1 MTVTGEQVRA
11 LRLRRHHLDRPLPS
25 GALVEAAA
33 GCGVQNSPPGAW
45 ETALWN
51 RVEGVTL
58 PQLEQA
64 LYGEKTLLQAWSI
77 RGVPLVFPTKDAGV
91 FLSPLCTRSGEEPW
105 IYTRGITGALDALGL
120 GFDDLLPLVEKACS
134 CLDKETVQSKEALD
148 RRLATLIEPMLPPE
162 VRSVWNAP
170 SMYGRP
176 DRQTVGGA
184 AVSFLLRPCSFRG
197 KVVFGAREG
206 ISPTFTSPARWLGR
220 SLPDYPDGALEL
232 VRRFLR
238 CYGPARSSDLQSW
251 LGCSPRQAKRLW
263 QGIAEE
269 LEPVLVEER
278 ERWILAEDRDLL
290 AHGDEGDRLLLLGP
304 HDPYLDLRDRDTVLP
319 DKALQR
325 QVWKT
330 VGNPGAVLLGGRV
343 AGLWTVRARGT
354 GLNTAV
360 TLFEEVSSAQ
370 STRLTD
376 LALEYAAFR
385 GADLAAS
392 RVQIDMARR
401 T

>member
-1 MTVTGEQVRA
+1 MTVTREQARA
-11 LRLRRHHLDRPLPS
+11 FRLRRHHLDRPLPS
-25 GALVEAAA
+25 GGLVEAAA

-58 PQLEQA
+58 HQLEQA

-77 RGVPLVFPTKDAGV
+77 RGVPLVFPTVDAGV
-91 FLSPLCTRSGEEPW
+91 FLAPLCAQPGEEPW

-120 GFDDLLPLVEKACS
+120 DFDDLLPLVETACA
-134 CLDKETVQSKEALD
+134 CLEGETVLSKEALD
-148 RRLATLIEPMLPPE
+148 RRLAGVIEPMLPPE
-162 VRSVWNAP
+162 VRPAWNAP
-170 SMYGRP
+170 SMYGQP

-206 ISPTFTSPARWLGR
+206 IYPTFTSPARWLGR
-220 SLPDYPDGALEL
+220 SLLNHPDGVREL

-238 CYGPARSSDLQSW
+238 CYGPTQVSDFQSW

-263 QGIAEE
+263 GGIEDE
-269 LEPVLVEER
+269 LAPVELDGKR
-278 ERWILAEDRDLL
+278 RWVLAEDLNLL
-290 AHGDEGDRLLLLGP
+290 SQGEEGEQLLLLGS
-304 HDPYLDLRDRDTVLP
+304 HDPYLDLRDRELILP
-319 DKALQR
+319 DKARQR

-343 AGLWTVRARGT
+343 IGFWSVRTRGDK
-354 GLNTAV
+354 LDAAV
-360 TLFEEVSSAQ
+360 TLFE
-370 STRLTD
+370 
-376 LALEYAAFR
+376 ALEPTQRSRLEEMASTYAAFR
-385 GADLAAS
+385 GAAL
-392 RVQIDMARR
+392 RMYTVL
-401 T
+401 

>member
-1 MTVTGEQVRA
+1 MTVTREQARA
-11 LRLRRHHLDRPLPS
+11 FRLRRHHLDRPLPS
-25 GALVEAAA
+25 GGLVEAAA

-58 PQLEQA
+58 HQLEQA

-77 RGVPLVFPTKDAGV
+77 RGVPLIFPTVDAGV
-91 FLSPLCTRSGEEPW
+91 FLAPLCAQPGEEPW

-120 GFDDLLPLVEKACS
+120 DFDDLLPLVETACA
-134 CLDKETVQSKEALD
+134 CLEGETVLSKEALD
-148 RRLATLIEPMLPPE
+148 RRLAGVIEPMLPPE
-162 VRSVWNAP
+162 VRPAWNAP
-170 SMYGRP
+170 SMYGQP

-206 ISPTFTSPARWLGR
+206 IYPTFTSPARWLGR
-220 SLPDYPDGALEL
+220 SLLNHPDGVREL

-238 CYGPARSSDLQSW
+238 CYGPTQVSDFQSW

-263 QGIAEE
+263 GGIEDE
-269 LEPVLVEER
+269 LAPVELDGKR
-278 ERWILAEDRDLL
+278 RWVLAEDLNLL
-290 AHGDEGDRLLLLGP
+290 SQGEEGEQLLLLGS
-304 HDPYLDLRDRDTVLP
+304 HDPYLDLRDRELILP
-319 DKALQR
+319 DKARQR

-343 AGLWTVRARGT
+343 IGFWSVRTRGDK
-354 GLNTAV
+354 LDAAV
-360 TLFEEVSSAQ
+360 TLF
-370 STRLTD
+370 D
-376 LALEYAAFR
+376 ALEPTQRSRLEELAQGYAAFR
-385 GADLAAS
+385 GSALRKYTVS
-392 RVQIDMARR
+392 
-401 T
+401 

>member
-1 MTVTGEQVRA
+1 MTVTREQARA
-11 LRLRRHHLDRPLPS
+11 FRLRRHHLDRPLPS
-25 GALVEAAA
+25 GGLVEAAA

-58 PQLEQA
+58 HQLEQA

-77 RGVPLVFPTKDAGV
+77 RGVPLIFPTVDAGV
-91 FLSPLCTRSGEEPW
+91 FLAPLCAQPGEEPW

-120 GFDDLLPLVEKACS
+120 DFDDLLPLVETACA
-134 CLDKETVQSKEALD
+134 CLEGETVLSKEALD
-148 RRLATLIEPMLPPE
+148 RRLAGVIEPMLPPE
-162 VRSVWNAP
+162 VRPAWNAP
-170 SMYGRP
+170 SMYGQP

-206 ISPTFTSPARWLGR
+206 IYPTFTSPARWLGR
-220 SLPDYPDGALEL
+220 SLLNHPDGVREL

-238 CYGPARSSDLQSW
+238 CYGPTQVSDFQSW

-263 QGIAEE
+263 GGIEDELAPVE
-269 LEPVLVEER
+269 LEGKR
-278 ERWILAEDRDLL
+278 RWVLAEDLNLL
-290 AHGDEGDRLLLLGP
+290 SQGEEGEQLLLLGS
-304 HDPYLDLRDRDTVLP
+304 HDPYLDLRDRELILP
-319 DKALQR
+319 DKARQR

-343 AGLWTVRARGT
+343 IGLWTVRTRGEN
-354 GLNTAV
+354 LDVSV
-360 TLFEEVSSAQ
+360 TLFEPLSPAQ
-370 STRLTD
+370 RSRLEE
-376 LALEYAAFR
+376 LAQGYAAFR
-385 GADLAAS
+385 GSALRKYTVS
-392 RVQIDMARR
+392 
-401 T
+401 

>member
-1 MTVTGEQVRA
+1 MTVTREQARA
-11 LRLRRHHLDRPLPS
+11 FRLRRHHLDRPLPS
-25 GALVEAAA
+25 GGLVEAAA

-58 PQLEQA
+58 HQLEQA

-91 FLSPLCTRSGEEPW
+91 FLTPLCAQPGEEPW

-120 GFDDLLPLVEKACS
+120 DFDDLLPLVETACA
-134 CLDKETVQSKEALD
+134 CLEGETVLSKEALD
-148 RRLATLIEPMLPPE
+148 RRLAGVIEPMLPPE
-162 VRSVWNAP
+162 VRPAWNAP
-170 SMYGRP
+170 SMYGQP

-206 ISPTFTSPARWLGR
+206 IYPTFTSPARWLGR
-220 SLPDYPDGALEL
+220 SLLNHPDGVREL

-238 CYGPARSSDLQSW
+238 CYGPTQVSDFQSW

-263 QGIAEE
+263 GGIEDE
-269 LEPVLVEER
+269 LAPVELDGKR
-278 ERWILAEDRDLL
+278 RWVLAEDLNLL
-290 AHGDEGDRLLLLGP
+290 SQGEEGEQLLLLGS
-304 HDPYLDLRDRDTVLP
+304 HDPYLDLRDRELILP
-319 DKALQR
+319 DKARQR

-343 AGLWTVRARGT
+343 IGFWSVRTRGDK
-354 GLNTAV
+354 LDAAV
-360 TLFEEVSSAQ
+360 TLFE
-370 STRLTD
+370 
-376 LALEYAAFR
+376 ALEPTQRSRLEELASSYAAFR
-385 GADLAAS
+385 GAAL
-392 RVQIDMARR
+392 RMYTVL
-401 T
+401 

>member
-1 MTVTGEQVRA
+1 MTVTREQARA
-11 LRLRRHHLDRPLPS
+11 FRLRRHHLDRPLPS
-25 GALVEAAA
+25 GGLVEAAA

-58 PQLEQA
+58 HQLEQA

-77 RGVPLVFPTKDAGV
+77 RGVPLVFPTVDAGV
-91 FLSPLCTRSGEEPW
+91 FLAPLCAQPGEEPW

-120 GFDDLLPLVEKACS
+120 DFDDLLPLVETACA
-134 CLDKETVQSKEALD
+134 CLEGETVLSKEALD
-148 RRLATLIEPMLPPE
+148 RRLAGVIEPMLPPE
-162 VRSVWNAP
+162 VRPAWNAP
-170 SMYGRP
+170 SMYGQP

-206 ISPTFTSPARWLGR
+206 IYPTFTSPARWLGR
-220 SLPDYPDGALEL
+220 SLPNHPDGVREL

-238 CYGPARSSDLQSW
+238 CYGPTQVSDFQSW

-263 QGIAEE
+263 GGIEDE
-269 LEPVLVEER
+269 LAPVELDGKR
-278 ERWILAEDRDLL
+278 RWVLAEDLNLL
-290 AHGDEGDRLLLLGP
+290 SQGEEGERLLLLGS
-304 HDPYLDLRDRDTVLP
+304 HDPYLDLRDRELILP
-319 DKALQR
+319 DKTRQR

-343 AGLWTVRARGT
+343 IGFWSVRTRGDK
-354 GLNTAV
+354 LDAAV
-360 TLFEEVSSAQ
+360 TLFE
-370 STRLTD
+370 
-376 LALEYAAFR
+376 ALEPTQRSRLEELAQGYAAFR
-385 GADLAAS
+385 GSALRKYTVS
-392 RVQIDMARR
+392 
-401 T
+401 

>member
-1 MTVTGEQVRA
+1 MTVTREQARA
-11 LRLRRHHLDRPLPS
+11 FRLRRHHLDRPLPS
-25 GALVEAAA
+25 GGLVEAAA

-58 PQLEQA
+58 HQLEQA

-77 RGVPLVFPTKDAGV
+77 RGVPLVFPTVDAGV
-91 FLSPLCTRSGEEPW
+91 FLAPLCAQPGEEPW

-120 GFDDLLPLVEKACS
+120 DFDDLLPLVETACA
-134 CLDKETVQSKEALD
+134 CLEGETVLSKEALD
-148 RRLATLIEPMLPPE
+148 RRLAGVIEPMLPPE
-162 VRSVWNAP
+162 VRPAWNAP
-170 SMYGRP
+170 SMYGQP

-206 ISPTFTSPARWLGR
+206 IYPTFTSPARWLGR
-220 SLPDYPDGALEL
+220 SLPNHPDGVREL

-238 CYGPARSSDLQSW
+238 CYGPTQVSDFQSW

-263 QGIAEE
+263 GGIEDE
-269 LEPVLVEER
+269 LAPVELDGKR
-278 ERWILAEDRDLL
+278 RWVLAEDLNLL
-290 AHGDEGDRLLLLGP
+290 SQGEEGERLLLLGS
-304 HDPYLDLRDRDTVLP
+304 HDPYLDLRDRELILP
-319 DKALQR
+319 DKARQR

-343 AGLWTVRARGT
+343 IGFWSVRTRGDK
-354 GLNTAV
+354 LDAAV
-360 TLFEEVSSAQ
+360 TLFE
-370 STRLTD
+370 
-376 LALEYAAFR
+376 ALEPTQRSRLEELAQGYAAFR
-385 GADLAAS
+385 GSALRKYTVS
-392 RVQIDMARR
+392 
-401 T
+401 

>member
-11 LRLRRHHLDRPLPS
+11 LRLRRHHGDPARPP
-25 GALVEAAA
+25 GALGAPAA

-51 RVEGVTL
+51 RVEDVTL

-64 LYGEKTLLQAWSI
+64 LNGEKTLLQAWSI

-91 FLSPLCTRSGEEPW
+91 FLAPLCARPGEEPW
-105 IYTRGITGALDALGL
+105 IYTRGITGALEALGL
-120 GFDDLLPLVEKACS
+120 GFDDLLPLVESACA

-148 RRLATLIEPMLPPE
+148 RRLAGVIEPMLPPE
-162 VRSVWNAP
+162 VRPAWNAP
-170 SMYGRP
+170 SMYGQP

-206 ISPTFTSPARWLGR
+206 IYPTFTSPARWLGR
-220 SLPDYPDGALEL
+220 PLPDDPDGAREL

-238 CYGPARSSDLQSW
+238 CYGPAQVSDFQSW
-251 LGCSPRQAKRLW
+251 LGCSPKQAKRLW
-263 QGIAEE
+263 GGIADE
-269 LEPVLVEER
+269 LAPVELDGKR
-278 ERWILAEDRDLL
+278 RWVLSKDLDLL
-290 AHGDEGDRLLLLGP
+290 SQGEEGERLLLLGP
-304 HDPYLDLRDRDTVLP
+304 HDPYLDLRDRDLILP
-319 DKALQR
+319 DKARQR

-343 AGLWTVRARGT
+343 IGFWTVRTRGDK
-354 GLNTAV
+354 LDAAV
-360 TLFEEVSSAQ
+360 TLFE
-370 STRLTD
+370 
-376 LALEYAAFR
+376 ALERAQRARLEELAQGYASFR
-385 GADLAAS
+385 GSAL
-392 RVQIDMARR
+392 R
-401 T
+401 TYTVS

>member
-1 MTVTGEQVRA
+1 MTVTREQARA
-11 LRLRRHHLDRPLPS
+11 FRLRRHHLDRPLPS
-25 GALVEAAA
+25 GGLVEAAA

-58 PQLEQA
+58 HQLEQA

-77 RGVPLVFPTKDAGV
+77 RGVPLVFPTVDAGV
-91 FLSPLCTRSGEEPW
+91 FLAPLCAQPGEEPW

-120 GFDDLLPLVEKACS
+120 DFDDLLPLVETACA
-134 CLDKETVQSKEALD
+134 CLEGETVLSKEALD
-148 RRLATLIEPMLPPE
+148 RRLAGVIEPMLPPE
-162 VRSVWNAP
+162 VRPAWNAP
-170 SMYGRP
+170 SMYGQP

-206 ISPTFTSPARWLGR
+206 IYPTFTSPARWLGR
-220 SLPDYPDGALEL
+220 SLLNHPDGVREL

-238 CYGPARSSDLQSW
+238 CYGPTQVSDFQSW

-263 QGIAEE
+263 GGIEDE
-269 LEPVLVEER
+269 LAPVELDGKR
-278 ERWILAEDRDLL
+278 RWVLAEDLNLL
-290 AHGDEGDRLLLLGP
+290 SQGEEGERLLLLGS
-304 HDPYLDLRDRDTVLP
+304 HDPYLDLRDRELILP
-319 DKALQR
+319 DKARQR

-343 AGLWTVRARGT
+343 IGFWTVRTRGDK
-354 GLNTAV
+354 LDAAV
-360 TLFEEVSSAQ
+360 TLFE
-370 STRLTD
+370 
-376 LALEYAAFR
+376 ALEPTQRSRLEELASSYAAFR
-385 GADLAAS
+385 GAAL
-392 RVQIDMARR
+392 RMYTVL
-401 T
+401 

>member
-1 MTVTGEQVRA
+1 MTVTREQARA
-11 LRLRRHHLDRPLPS
+11 FRLRRHHLDRPLPS
-25 GALVEAAA
+25 GGLVEAAA

-51 RVEGVTL
+51 RVEGVTI

-77 RGVPLVFPTKDAGV
+77 RGVPLVFPTVDAGV
-91 FLSPLCTRSGEEPW
+91 FLAPLCAQPGEEPW

-120 GFDDLLPLVEKACS
+120 DFDDLLPLVETACA
-134 CLDKETVQSKEALD
+134 CLEGETVLSKEALD
-148 RRLATLIEPMLPPE
+148 RRLAGVIEPMLPPE
-162 VRSVWNAP
+162 VRPAWNAP
-170 SMYGRP
+170 SMYGQP

-206 ISPTFTSPARWLGR
+206 IYPTFTSPARWLGR
-220 SLPDYPDGALEL
+220 SLPNHPDGLREL

-238 CYGPARSSDLQSW
+238 CYGPTQVSDFQSW

-263 QGIAEE
+263 GGIEDE
-269 LEPVLVEER
+269 LAPVELDGKRRLV
-278 ERWILAEDRDLL
+278 LAEDLNLL
-290 AHGDEGDRLLLLGP
+290 SQGEEGERLLLLGS
-304 HDPYLDLRDRDTVLP
+304 HDPYLDLRDRELILP
-319 DKALQR
+319 DKARQR

-343 AGLWTVRARGT
+343 IGFWSVRTRGDK
-354 GLNTAV
+354 LDAAV
-360 TLFEEVSSAQ
+360 TLFE
-370 STRLTD
+370 
-376 LALEYAAFR
+376 ALEPTQRSRLEELAQGYAAFR
-385 GADLAAS
+385 GSALRKYTVS
-392 RVQIDMARR
+392 
-401 T
+401 

>member
-11 LRLRRHHLDRPLPS
+11 LRLRRHHLDRLLPS
-25 GALVEAAA
+25 GGLVEAAA
-33 GCGVQNSPPGAW
+33 VCGVQNSPPGAW

-77 RGVPLVFPTKDAGV
+77 RGVPLIFPTVDAGV
-91 FLSPLCTRSGEEPW
+91 FLAPLCAQPGEEPW

-120 GFDDLLPLVEKACS
+120 DFDDLLPLVETACA
-134 CLDKETVQSKEALD
+134 CLEGETVLSKEALD
-148 RRLATLIEPMLPPE
+148 RRLAGVIEPMLPPE
-162 VRSVWNAP
+162 VRPAWNAP
-170 SMYGRP
+170 SMYGQP

-206 ISPTFTSPARWLGR
+206 IYPTFTSPARWLGR
-220 SLPDYPDGALEL
+220 SLLNHPDGVREL

-238 CYGPARSSDLQSW
+238 CYGPAQASDFQSW
-251 LGCSPRQAKRLW
+251 LGCSPKQAKRLW
-263 QGIAEE
+263 GGIEDE
-269 LEPVLVEER
+269 LAPVELDGKR
-278 ERWILAEDRDLL
+278 RWVLAEDLNLL
-290 AHGDEGDRLLLLGP
+290 SQGEEGEQLLLLGS
-304 HDPYLDLRDRDTVLP
+304 HDPYLDLRDRELILP
-319 DKALQR
+319 DKARQR

-343 AGLWTVRARGT
+343 IGFWSVRTRGDK
-354 GLNTAV
+354 LDAAV
-360 TLFEEVSSAQ
+360 TLFE
-370 STRLTD
+370 
-376 LALEYAAFR
+376 ALEPAQRSRLEELAQGYAAFR
-385 GADLAAS
+385 GSALRKYTVS
-392 RVQIDMARR
+392 
-401 T
+401 

>member
-1 MTVTGEQVRA
+1 MTVTREQARA
-11 LRLRRHHLDRPLPS
+11 FRLRRHHLDRPLPS
-25 GALVEAAA
+25 GGLVEAAA
-33 GCGVQNSPPGAW
+33 GCGVQNSPPGTW

-51 RVEGVTL
+51 RVEGVTI

-77 RGVPLVFPTKDAGV
+77 RGVPLVFPTVDAGV
-91 FLSPLCTRSGEEPW
+91 FLAPLCAQPGEEPW

-120 GFDDLLPLVEKACS
+120 DFDDLLPLVETACA
-134 CLDKETVQSKEALD
+134 CLEGETVLSKEALD
-148 RRLATLIEPMLPPE
+148 RRLAGVIEPMLPPE
-162 VRSVWNAP
+162 VRPAWNAP
-170 SMYGRP
+170 SMYGQP

-220 SLPDYPDGALEL
+220 SLPNHPDGAGEL

-238 CYGPARSSDLQSW
+238 CYGPTQVSDFQSW

-263 QGIAEE
+263 GGIEDE
-269 LEPVLVEER
+269 LAPVELDGKR
-278 ERWILAEDRDLL
+278 RWVLAEDLNLL
-290 AHGDEGDRLLLLGP
+290 SQGEEGEQLLLLGS
-304 HDPYLDLRDRDTVLP
+304 HDPYLDLRDRDLILP
-319 DKALQR
+319 DKARQR

-343 AGLWTVRARGT
+343 IGLWTVRTRGEN
-354 GLNTAV
+354 LDVSV
-360 TLFEEVSSAQ
+360 TLFEPLSPAQ
-370 STRLTD
+370 RSRLEE
-376 LALEYAAFR
+376 LAQGYAAFR
-385 GADLAAS
+385 GSALRKYTVS
-392 RVQIDMARR
+392 
-401 T
+401 

>member
-1 MTVTGEQVRA
+1 MTVTREQARA
-11 LRLRRHHLDRPLPS
+11 FRLRRHHLDRPLPS
-25 GALVEAAA
+25 GGLVEAAA

-77 RGVPLVFPTKDAGV
+77 RGVPLVFPVKDAGV
-91 FLSPLCTRSGEEPW
+91 FLAPLCAQPGEEPW

-120 GFDDLLPLVEKACS
+120 DFDDLLPLVETACA
-134 CLDKETVQSKEALD
+134 CLEGETVLSKEALD
-148 RRLATLIEPMLPPE
+148 RRLAGVIEPMLPPE
-162 VRSVWNAP
+162 VRPAWNAP
-170 SMYGRP
+170 SMYGQP

-206 ISPTFTSPARWLGR
+206 IYPTFTSPARWLGR
-220 SLPDYPDGALEL
+220 SLLNHPDGVREL

-238 CYGPARSSDLQSW
+238 CYGPAQVSDFQSW
-251 LGCSPRQAKRLW
+251 LGCSPKQAKRLW
-263 QGIAEE
+263 GGIEDE
-269 LEPVLVEER
+269 LAPVELDGKR
-278 ERWILAEDRDLL
+278 RWVLAEDLNLL
-290 AHGDEGDRLLLLGP
+290 SQGEEGEQLLLLGS
-304 HDPYLDLRDRDTVLP
+304 HDPYLDLRDRELILP
-319 DKALQR
+319 DKARQR

-343 AGLWTVRARGT
+343 IGFWTVRTRGDK
-354 GLNTAV
+354 LDAAV
-360 TLFEEVSSAQ
+360 TLFE
-370 STRLTD
+370 
-376 LALEYAAFR
+376 ALEPTQRSRLEELAQGYAAFR
-385 GADLAAS
+385 GSALRKYTVS
-392 RVQIDMARR
+392 
-401 T
+401 

>member
-1 MTVTGEQVRA
+1 MTVTREQARA
-11 LRLRRHHLDRPLPS
+11 FRLRRHHLDRPLPS
-25 GALVEAAA
+25 GGLVEAAA

-64 LYGEKTLLQAWSI
+64 LYGEKTLLQAWSV

-91 FLSPLCTRSGEEPW
+91 FLTPLCAQPGEEPW

-120 GFDDLLPLVEKACS
+120 DFDDLLPLVETACA
-134 CLDKETVQSKEALD
+134 CLEGETVLSKEALD
-148 RRLATLIEPMLPPE
+148 RRLAGVIEPMLPPE
-162 VRSVWNAP
+162 VRPAWNAP
-170 SMYGRP
+170 SMYGQP

-206 ISPTFTSPARWLGR
+206 IYPTFTSPARWLGR
-220 SLPDYPDGALEL
+220 SLPNHPDGAGEL

-238 CYGPARSSDLQSW
+238 CYGPTQVSDFQSW

-263 QGIAEE
+263 GGIEDE
-269 LEPVLVEER
+269 LEPVELEGKR
-278 ERWILAEDRDLL
+278 RWVLAEDLNLL
-290 AHGDEGDRLLLLGP
+290 SQGEEGEQLLLLGS
-304 HDPYLDLRDRDTVLP
+304 HDPYLDLRDRELILP
-319 DKALQR
+319 DKARQR

-330 VGNPGAVLLGGRV
+330 VGNPGAVLLWGRV
-343 AGLWTVRARGT
+343 IGLWTVRTRGDK
-354 GLNTAV
+354 LDAAV
-360 TLFEEVSSAQ
+360 TLFEPLSPAQ
-370 STRLTD
+370 RSRLEE
-376 LALEYAAFR
+376 LAQGYAAFR
-385 GADLAAS
+385 GSALRKYTVS
-392 RVQIDMARR
+392 
-401 T
+401 

>member
-1 MTVTGEQVRA
+1 MTVTREQARA
-11 LRLRRHHLDRPLPS
+11 FRLRRHHLDRPLPS
-25 GALVEAAA
+25 GGLVEAAA

-58 PQLEQA
+58 HQLEQA

-77 RGVPLVFPTKDAGV
+77 RGVPLVFPTVDAGV
-91 FLSPLCTRSGEEPW
+91 FLAPLCAQPGEEPW

-120 GFDDLLPLVEKACS
+120 DFDDLLPLVETACA
-134 CLDKETVQSKEALD
+134 CLEGETVLSKEALD
-148 RRLATLIEPMLPPE
+148 RRLAGVIEPMLPPE
-162 VRSVWNAP
+162 VRPAWNAP
-170 SMYGRP
+170 SMYGQP

-206 ISPTFTSPARWLGR
+206 IYPTFTSPARWLGR
-220 SLPDYPDGALEL
+220 SLPNHPDGVREL

-238 CYGPARSSDLQSW
+238 CYGPTQVSDFQSW

-263 QGIAEE
+263 GGIEDE
-269 LEPVLVEER
+269 LAPVELDGKR
-278 ERWILAEDRDLL
+278 RWVLAEDLNLL
-290 AHGDEGDRLLLLGP
+290 SQGEEGEQLLLLGS
-304 HDPYLDLRDRDTVLP
+304 HDPYLDLRDRELILP
-319 DKALQR
+319 DKARQR

-343 AGLWTVRARGT
+343 IGFWSVRTRGDK
-354 GLNTAV
+354 LDAAV
-360 TLFEEVSSAQ
+360 TLFE
-370 STRLTD
+370 
-376 LALEYAAFR
+376 ALEPTQRSRLEELAQGYAAFR
-385 GADLAAS
+385 GSALRKYTVS
-392 RVQIDMARR
+392 
-401 T
+401 

>member
-1 MTVTGEQVRA
+1 MTVTREQARA
-11 LRLRRHHLDRPLPS
+11 FRLRRHHLDRPLPS
-25 GALVEAAA
+25 GGLVEAAA

-77 RGVPLVFPTKDAGV
+77 RGVPLVFPTVDAGV
-91 FLSPLCTRSGEEPW
+91 FLAPLCAQPGEEPW

-120 GFDDLLPLVEKACS
+120 DFDDLLPLVETACA
-134 CLDKETVQSKEALD
+134 CLEGETVLSKEALD
-148 RRLATLIEPMLPPE
+148 RRLAGVIEPMLPPE
-162 VRSVWNAP
+162 VRPAWNAP
-170 SMYGRP
+170 SMYGQP

-206 ISPTFTSPARWLGR
+206 IYPTFTSPARWLGR
-220 SLPDYPDGALEL
+220 SLPNHPDGVREL

-238 CYGPARSSDLQSW
+238 CYGPTQVSDFQSW

-263 QGIAEE
+263 GGIEDE
-269 LEPVLVEER
+269 LAPVELDGKR
-278 ERWILAEDRDLL
+278 RWVLAEDLNLL
-290 AHGDEGDRLLLLGP
+290 SQGEEGEQLLLLGS
-304 HDPYLDLRDRDTVLP
+304 HDPYLDLRDRELILP
-319 DKALQR
+319 DKARQR

-343 AGLWTVRARGT
+343 IGFWTVRTRGDK
-354 GLNTAV
+354 LDAAV
-360 TLFEEVSSAQ
+360 TLFE
-370 STRLTD
+370 
-376 LALEYAAFR
+376 ALEPAQRARLEELAQGYASFR
-385 GADLAAS
+385 GSAL
-392 RVQIDMARR
+392 R
-401 T
+401 TYTVS

>member
-1 MTVTGEQVRA
+1 MTVTREQARA
-11 LRLRRHHLDRPLPS
+11 FRLRRHHLDRPLPS
-25 GALVEAAA
+25 GGLVEAAA

-51 RVEGVTL
+51 RVEGVTI

-77 RGVPLVFPTKDAGV
+77 RGVPLVFPTVDAGV
-91 FLSPLCTRSGEEPW
+91 FLAPLCAQPGEEPW

-120 GFDDLLPLVEKACS
+120 DFDDLLPLVETACA
-134 CLDKETVQSKEALD
+134 CLEGETVLSKEALD
-148 RRLATLIEPMLPPE
+148 RRLAGVIEPMLPPE
-162 VRSVWNAP
+162 VRPAWNAP
-170 SMYGRP
+170 SMYGQP

-206 ISPTFTSPARWLGR
+206 IYPTFTSPARWLGR
-220 SLPDYPDGALEL
+220 SLPNHPDGVREL

-238 CYGPARSSDLQSW
+238 CYGPTQVSDFQSW

-263 QGIAEE
+263 GGIEDE
-269 LEPVLVEER
+269 LAPVELDGKR
-278 ERWILAEDRDLL
+278 RWVLAEDLNLL
-290 AHGDEGDRLLLLGP
+290 SQGEEGEQLLLLGS
-304 HDPYLDLRDRDTVLP
+304 HDPYLDLRDRELILP
-319 DKALQR
+319 DKARQR

-343 AGLWTVRARGT
+343 IGFWSVRTRGDK
-354 GLNTAV
+354 LDAAV
-360 TLFEEVSSAQ
+360 TLFE
-370 STRLTD
+370 
-376 LALEYAAFR
+376 ALEPTQRSRLEELAQGYAAFR
-385 GADLAAS
+385 GSALRKYTVS
-392 RVQIDMARR
+392 
-401 T
+401 

>member
-1 MTVTGEQVRA
+1 MTVTREQARA
-11 LRLRRHHLDRPLPS
+11 FRLRRHHLDRPLPS
-25 GALVEAAA
+25 GGLVEAAA

-51 RVEGVTL
+51 RVEGVTI

-77 RGVPLVFPTKDAGV
+77 RGVPLVFPTVDAGV
-91 FLSPLCTRSGEEPW
+91 FLAPLCAQPGEEPW

-120 GFDDLLPLVEKACS
+120 DFDDLLPLVETACA
-134 CLDKETVQSKEALD
+134 CLEGETVLSKEALD
-148 RRLATLIEPMLPPE
+148 RRLAGVIEPMLPPE
-162 VRSVWNAP
+162 VRPAWNAP
-170 SMYGRP
+170 SMYGQP

-206 ISPTFTSPARWLGR
+206 IYPTFTSPARWLGR
-220 SLPDYPDGALEL
+220 SLLNHPDGVREL

-238 CYGPARSSDLQSW
+238 CYGPTQVSDFQSW

-263 QGIAEE
+263 GGIEDE
-269 LEPVLVEER
+269 LAPVELDGKR
-278 ERWILAEDRDLL
+278 RWVLAEDLNLL
-290 AHGDEGDRLLLLGP
+290 SQGEEGEQLLLLGS
-304 HDPYLDLRDRDTVLP
+304 HDPYLDLRDRELILP
-319 DKALQR
+319 DKARQR

-343 AGLWTVRARGT
+343 IGLWTVRTRGEN
-354 GLNTAV
+354 LDVSV
-360 TLFEEVSSAQ
+360 TLFEPLSPAQ
-370 STRLTD
+370 RSRLEE
-376 LALEYAAFR
+376 LAQGYAAFR
-385 GADLAAS
+385 GSALRKYTVS
-392 RVQIDMARR
+392 
-401 T
+401 

>member
-1 MTVTGEQVRA
+1 MTVTREQARA
-11 LRLRRHHLDRPLPS
+11 FRLRRHHLDRPLPS
-25 GALVEAAA
+25 GGLVEAAA

-77 RGVPLVFPTKDAGV
+77 RGVPLIFPTVDAGV
-91 FLSPLCTRSGEEPW
+91 FLAPLCAQPGEEPW

-120 GFDDLLPLVEKACS
+120 DFDDLLPLVETACA
-134 CLDKETVQSKEALD
+134 CLEGETVLSKEALD
-148 RRLATLIEPMLPPE
+148 RRLAGLVEPLLPPE
-162 VRSVWNAP
+162 VRPAWNSP
-170 SMYGRP
+170 SMYGQP

-206 ISPTFTSPARWLGR
+206 IYPTFTSPARWLGR
-220 SLPDYPDGALEL
+220 SLLNHPDGVREL

-238 CYGPARSSDLQSW
+238 CYGPTQVSDFQSW

-263 QGIAEE
+263 GGIEDE
-269 LEPVLVEER
+269 LAPVELDGKR
-278 ERWILAEDRDLL
+278 RWVLAEDLNLL
-290 AHGDEGDRLLLLGP
+290 SQGEEGERLLLLGS
-304 HDPYLDLRDRDTVLP
+304 HDPYLDLRDRELILP
-319 DKALQR
+319 DKARQR

-343 AGLWTVRARGT
+343 IGLWTVRTRGEN
-354 GLNTAV
+354 LDVSV
-360 TLFEEVSSAQ
+360 TLFEPLSPAQ
-370 STRLTD
+370 RSRLEE
-376 LALEYAAFR
+376 LAQGYAAFR
-385 GADLAAS
+385 GSALRKYTVS
-392 RVQIDMARR
+392 
-401 T
+401 